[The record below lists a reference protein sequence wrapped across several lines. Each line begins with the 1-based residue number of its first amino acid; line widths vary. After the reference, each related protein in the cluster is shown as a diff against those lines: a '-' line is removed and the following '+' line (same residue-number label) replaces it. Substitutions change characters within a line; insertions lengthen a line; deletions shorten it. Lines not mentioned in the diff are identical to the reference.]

1 MLLGGQ
7 TGTSAR
13 IEVAELNGDGR
24 PDFIRMANA
33 TTLAYHESLSGG
45 GYATE
50 EIISNTF
57 STLTSILLADA
68 DSDGDRDIIAR
79 SNLATQFT
87 IFGND
92 GAGNFGSPRV
102 VAVTSTPTLRAM
114 ADLNGDSRPDLLV
127 TEGAAT
133 AYYPQQA
140 DGTFGA
146 RTELP
151 LGIVANVTVADIN
164 QDGIPDLVSSQSKSN
179 ITALYDIRWSPGRGA
194 GVFGPAQII
203 KANHPSNINTFVVRS
218 FDSDADLDIAI
229 GTSSSLQPVL
239 VFMNQTGENPMRL
252 IPPATRSY
260 IAGDVIE
267 MQVHF
272 GFPINVTGTPRIGLQ
287 IGANVVHANYV
298 SGSGSPTLI
307 FRYTVT
313 ATDVDLDGAQLVVNS
328 IDLNGGTLLN
338 PENGNAVLQ
347 FPALTFTGVLVNGAG
362 PLVQNITR
370 LDATP
375 TNATSVRYSVQFTEA
390 VTGVDVSDFSVAMSA
405 GDLAGAVVSSVS
417 GAGTTYEVIVATGT
431 GSGTLGLSVIGTA
444 TINDANGD
452 PLGKPYFGGQVYT
465 LRRSEPN
472 DINIFYTDRHAD
484 FGPVWNNGEMTFELV
499 ADPGTVTPRQVPS
512 DEVYVYLDSNALT
525 SRSTDARFDFLGVP
539 ASAPLYRIS
548 TSQLTNVPF
557 LGFGGESVPAGVFAG
572 YRPDD
577 PRITSAS
584 LLPYLKVQMVDMRS
598 STDGEFSIWTIAS
611 GAPRVWMAS
620 SDGISSTDAIYVRSG
635 SHSHFN
641 VGFSKAGVYEV
652 DVAVSGFLDGN
663 GNGVYDP
670 ITDPYYE
677 SGIFTMVYGIDFL
690 GARDD
695 MFNVGSQE
703 TLRGSVTLNDDWD
716 NGLGAYTASVQTTT
730 TKGTLTLQ
738 PNGAFTYQPSA
749 SFAGSDSF
757 TYRLINPRGGFTTA
771 TVTITGSTRPDFDAV
786 LRTGHADIGVNF
798 EDDAWDLHI
807 HDHEPDTEYEPDE
820 ALLYVGRDAM
830 LTRTGDAA
838 DAAYDFL
845 GAPVGST
852 LFVLPQGQKWL

>member
-1 MLLGGQ
+1 M
-7 TGTSAR
+7 
-13 IEVAELNGDGR
+13 
-24 PDFIRMANA
+24 
-33 TTLAYHESLSGG
+33 
-45 GYATE
+45 
-50 EIISNTF
+50 
-57 STLTSILLADA
+57 
-68 DSDGDRDIIAR
+68 
-79 SNLATQFT
+79 
-87 IFGND
+87 
-92 GAGNFGSPRV
+92 
-102 VAVTSTPTLRAM
+102 
-114 ADLNGDSRPDLLV
+114 
-127 TEGAAT
+127 
-133 AYYPQQA
+133 
-140 DGTFGA
+140 
-146 RTELP
+146 
-151 LGIVANVTVADIN
+151 
-164 QDGIPDLVSSQSKSN
+164 
-179 ITALYDIRWSPGRGA
+179 
-194 GVFGPAQII
+194 
-203 KANHPSNINTFVVRS
+203 
-218 FDSDADLDIAI
+218 
-229 GTSSSLQPVL
+229 
-239 VFMNQTGENPMRL
+239 
-252 IPPATRSY
+252 
-260 IAGDVIE
+260 
-267 MQVHF
+267 
-272 GFPINVTGTPRIGLQ
+272 Q
-287 IGANVVHANYV
+287 IGANVVHASYV

-338 PENGNAVLQ
+338 PENGIAVLQ

-499 ADPGTVTPRQVPS
+499 ADPGVVTPRQVPS

-584 LLPYLKVQMVDMRS
+584 LLPYLKVQMVNMRS

-652 DVAVSGFLDGN
+652 DVSVSGYLDGN

-730 TKGTLTLQ
+730 TNGTLTLQ

-757 TYRLINPRGGFTTA
+757 TYRLTNPRGGFTTPPHSPPPTANTVYANYLSGSGTGTLKFRYAVTTSDVDFDGVQLASNVIDLNGGTIKDPLNGNAVLTFPNLTFDGVIVNGAGPLVQGISRLDSRATEAA
-771 TVTITGSTRPDFDAV
+771 TVRFQIQFAEPVTGVDIDDLAVVMNAGDLTGATIVSVTGSGSLFEVTVSTGTGSGTLGLSVKGTASIFDLNGDILGKGFTGGQVYTVRREAIGDIDTFYTHAHSDYRPTLNNGEFAWILRPDAGLLPDSSYPSEEVYTYLDSTAIV
-786 LRTGHADIGVNF
+786 SRPTGAN
-798 EDDAWDLHI
+798 
-807 HDHEPDTEYEPDE
+807 
-820 ALLYVGRDAM
+820 
-830 LTRTGDAA
+830 
-838 DAAYDFL
+838 YDFL
-845 GAPVGST
+845 GVPSGAPLYLSNSAGNVASVPFLGFSGESIFAFAPFPGPPPPLWCAAGASVEISPST
-852 LFVLPQGQKWL
+852 P